1 MTQYNTLNV
10 KQPNSQ
16 LNLLKFGIKSNT
28 EVILKLLS
36 NVAGDSN
43 DENNFPRKC
52 LLTNIQFQR
61 LFKEFNSNNSS
72 ANIKL
77 SKT

>member
-36 NVAGDSN
+36 NAAGDSN
-43 DENNFPRKC
+43 NENNFPRKS